1 VNAAPL
7 SDLLGDELMEIEFT
21 GRHVEVTP
29 AIDRLVRKELKKVDR
44 ILDSG
49 PMRAHVRLSAEKHR
63 MCAEIVLHWRDI
75 VFTGIAENS
84 DLKQS
89 ITAAANKVE
98 NQVLKL
104 KGKFESRKRR
114 RASAGEVAPV
124 PGGSLE
130 AAPPAPRILPARR
143 YRVKPMTA
151 EEAAAIVAD
160 SADQFLVFRD
170 ADTNRIGVL
179 YKRHDGN
186 FGLIE
191 P

>member
-1 VNAAPL
+1 
-7 SDLLGDELMEIEFT
+7 MEIEFT

-29 AIDRLVRKELKKVDR
+29 IIDRLVRKELKKVDR
-44 ILDSG
+44 VLDSG
-49 PMRAHVRLSAEKHR
+49 PMRAHVRLSSEKHR
-63 MCAEIVLHWRDI
+63 MCAEIVLYWRDI
-75 VFTGIAENS
+75 VFTGMAENS

-98 NQVLKL
+98 KQVLRL

-114 RASAGEVAPV
+114 RASTGEVAPV
-124 PGGSLE
+124 PGGPLE
-130 AAPPAPRILPARR
+130 AAPPTPRIVAARR

-170 ADTNRIGVL
+170 AETNKIGVL

>member
-1 VNAAPL
+1 
-7 SDLLGDELMEIEFT
+7 MEIEFT
-21 GRHVEVTP
+21 GRHVEVTA

-44 ILDSG
+44 ILDSA
-49 PMRAHVRLSAEKHR
+49 PMSAHVRLSSEKHR
-63 MCAEIVLHWRDI
+63 KCAEIVLHWRDL

-98 NQVLKL
+98 KQVLRL

-124 PGGSLE
+124 PGGPVE
-130 AAPPAPRILPARR
+130 EAPPVPRIVPARR

-151 EEAAAIVAD
+151 EEAAVTVAE

-170 ADTNRIGVL
+170 ADTSKIAVL
-179 YKRHDGN
+179 YKRNDGN